1 MQIRDLKRTINF
13 SGLKNLSGY
22 FLLLG
27 SFFLLLRILLFC
39 FSNDLWYDEVF
50 SVGFL
55 RHSYGEILQLTA
67 ADVHP
72 PFYYWY
78 LKLFVSLGTFL
89 FPALSEIMFAKLAS
103 WFPFA
108 LLWLLSITV
117 LRKKTGALCS
127 GTFSFCVLGM
137 PQLSAYSVEI
147 RMYSLA
153 LLLITLA
160 FLCSL
165 HVFKTDS
172 RIAYGGLFFCGIL
185 TAYTQYFSCIAIG
198 VLYLLLL
205 FFLIVNNRNKG
216 KWLLC
221 VILSVA
227 SYLPWLPVFIR
238 QFTSVGSSYW
248 IPPLSWR
255 SFLGAVKYIYLP
267 LGGYPVL
274 NYLLAGLMIAVTFL
288 FLIIF
293 FLKKWKEGITFDEDL
308 FFIISGFGLTA
319 GVILIGVTLSL
330 LISPIFVY
338 RYMIPTLGVFWL
350 TFAFL
355 LSKYGGQLLPLLT
368 LLLTIYVGS
377 VNVRGFFWE
386 EGQKQ
391 AQMEAANTALETLKP
406 EDILIFNFNHP
417 QAVVGSYVS
426 NPSYLL
432 FQEAEPLIQTLYGD
446 YGTLS
451 DSKEIKELLENG
463 HSVKFLGSFEAR
475 EDLVKEWEQEG
486 IFSQLEGS
494 YLLER
499 YWLNFYSL
507 SLNRA
512 ESF

>member
-1 MQIRDLKRTINF
+1 MLTRRLNNTVNF
-13 SGLKNLSGY
+13 SVFKTLPAY
-22 FLLLG
+22 ALLWG
-27 SFFLLLRILLFC
+27 SLFLLLRILFFC
-39 FSNDLWYDEVF
+39 FSDDLWYDEVF

-55 RHSYGEILQLTA
+55 NHSYGEILKLTA
-67 ADVHP
+67 SDVHP

-78 LKLFVSLGTFL
+78 LRSFVLLGTFL
-89 FPALSEIMFAKLAS
+89 FPSVTQVIFAKIAS
-103 WFPFA
+103 WLPFA
-108 LLWLLSITV
+108 VLWLISATF
-117 LRKKTGALCS
+117 LRKNMGSLCS
-127 GTFSFCVLGM
+127 GIFIFCVLTM
-137 PQLSAYSVEI
+137 PQLSPYSLEI

-153 LLLITLA
+153 LLLVTLSFLFSCIA
-160 FLCSL
+160 FQTG
-165 HVFKTDS
+165 K
-172 RIAYGGLFFCGIL
+172 RIAYGGLFLSGIL

-205 FFLIVNNRNKG
+205 IFLILSKKSLK
-216 KWLLC
+216 KWALC
-221 VILSVA
+221 VILSILA
-227 SYLPWLPVFIR
+227 YLPWIPVVVR
-238 QFTSVGSSYW
+238 QFTSVSSSYW

-377 VNVRGFFWE
+377 VNIRGFFWE